1 MAKTNYNPDQIAE
14 WMKQKRPT
22 TGAAPQLV
30 TPDASEPAAAAI
42 ASDEHTTSPVVSL
55 GVVPATHSEPPA
67 APPVAASRERAA
79 TPSLARRAVDDA
91 PDPEPESAAEVPT
104 GKKLTA
110 IVSEDVFLG
119 VYKYQADLRSKK
131 GMRAGD
137 TKIGRVVDELLRK
150 GLGLNAGAVPRPK

>member
-22 TGAAPQLV
+22 TAAAPQLV
-30 TPDASEPAAAAI
+30 TPDADEPAAAAI
-42 ASDEHTTSPVVSL
+42 ASDEPTSPVVSL
-55 GVVPATHSEPPA
+55 GVVPATHPEPPA
-67 APPVAASRERAA
+67 APPVPASRERAA

-150 GLGLNAGAVPRPK
+150 GLGLNAASVPRSK